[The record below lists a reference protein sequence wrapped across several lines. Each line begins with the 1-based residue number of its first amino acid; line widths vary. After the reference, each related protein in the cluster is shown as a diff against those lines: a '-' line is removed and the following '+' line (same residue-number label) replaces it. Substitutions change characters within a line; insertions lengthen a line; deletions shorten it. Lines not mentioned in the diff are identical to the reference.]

1 MSIGPIGGVSA
12 AHGSAVPP
20 SAAKP
25 EAAEVKGAVDHDGDA
40 DNGAAKAAPG
50 ATVGRPRRSSRRSV
64 SRGSGTGRP
73 VV

>member
-1 MSIGPIGGVSA
+1 MSISPIGGVSA

-40 DNGAAKAAPG
+40 DNGAAKAAPKG
-50 ATVGRPRRSSRRSV
+50 APAAATVNVKG
-64 SRGSGTGRP
+64 
-73 VV
+73 